1 MMICKEDREAL
12 TIKKP
17 EKLDNMYR
25 TISKYMESKGFT
37 ERDLHSAGRAYKD
50 IELND
55 EIYAHHIE
63 IYSSGNEEKIYVYVH
78 DQKDR
83 VLYYTCLLDTSP
95 EAYAKATSYAG
106 LFLETFNKYIQYN
119 FIFK

>member
-1 MMICKEDREAL
+1 MYICKEDREAL
-12 TIKKP
+12 TVKKP

-25 TISKYMESKGFT
+25 AIFKYMEALGYN
-37 ERDLHSAGRAYKD
+37 ERDLSSAGRAYKD
-50 IELND
+50 IILD
-55 EIYAHHIE
+55 DTICAHHIE

-95 EAYAKATSYAG
+95 EAYAKCTAYAG
-106 LFLETFNKYIQYN
+106 LFLETFNKYITYN

>member
-1 MMICKEDREAL
+1 MYICNEDREKL
-12 TIKKP
+12 TVKHP

-25 TISKYMESKGFT
+25 AISKYMTDLGYN

-50 IELND
+50 FELSD
-55 EIYAHHIE
+55 QSYAHHIE

-78 DQKDR
+78 DEHDR

-95 EAYAKATSYAG
+95 EAYGKATAYAG
-106 LFLETFNKYIQYN
+106 LFLETFNKYITYN